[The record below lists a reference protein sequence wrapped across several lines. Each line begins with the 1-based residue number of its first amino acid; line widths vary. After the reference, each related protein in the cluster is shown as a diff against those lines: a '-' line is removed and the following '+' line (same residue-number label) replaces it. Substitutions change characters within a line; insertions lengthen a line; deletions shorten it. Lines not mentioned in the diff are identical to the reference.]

1 MGGFLFLRYLC
12 PSILAPHLYGLLD
25 GMNIQLFFSSNV
37 SLFTI
42 LFNKTDPPTP
52 TAQRQLILLGKVLQ
66 YLASHALPG
75 VKEEYMQNL
84 NAFIANNQ
92 DDLQAFY
99 DDVLV
104 CLLLLMIFY
113 YLM

>member
-1 MGGFLFLRYLC
+1 MR
-12 PSILAPHLYGLLD
+12 LL
-25 GMNIQLFFSSNV
+25 IFALSLSQHISTPFVWAARWYECSAILFFEC
-37 SLFTI
+37 LFTI
-42 LFNKTDPPTP
+42 LFKTDPPTP

-104 CLLLLMIFY
+104 CLSFRC
-113 YLM
+113 